1 MQQSE
6 LDAAI
11 MKVRDEGFDESFIR
25 FCAKTFSSHTYP
37 AKNLA
42 AARMHAFFLRI
53 ALDSLSD
60 PETKAE
66 VLSVEN
72 PGQYVVDDPETL
84 CLQLSGECYRDAL
97 KGEEA
102 FCELFIRKWC
112 GVLAG

>member
-6 LDAAI
+6 LDAVI
-11 MKVRDEGFDESFIR
+11 MKVRDEGFDEAFIR
-25 FCAKTFSSHTYP
+25 FCAETFSSHTYP

-42 AARMHAFFLRI
+42 AARMHAFFLRL
-53 ALDSLSD
+53 ALDSLCN

-66 VLSVEN
+66 VLSAEN
-72 PGQYVVDDPETL
+72 PGQYVVDEPETL

-97 KGEEA
+97 NGGEP

-112 GVLAG
+112 GILAC